1 MKTKPFLLVMLAM
14 LFAFVSLPLI
24 VLAGDTAAADTVVS
38 STTPWY
44 LSTSFIAAAVAAIP
58 SLIAIW
64 QNKSKK
70 AAQKLNETLVKGI
83 ELATTIPEVVAA
95 EKKVKDKIKETAEK
109 YGVEPLLHRLVKDL
123 T

>member
-24 VLAGDTAAADTVVS
+24 VLAGDTAAAAAS
-38 STTPWY
+38 STTPWWQ
-44 LSTSFIAAAVAAIP
+44 STGFIAAAVAFIP
-58 SLIAIW
+58 SVIAIW

-70 AAQKLNETLVKGI
+70 TAQKLNETLVEGI
-83 ELATTIPEVVAA
+83 ELAATIPEVVAA
-95 EKKVKDKIKETAEK
+95 EKKIKDQIKATAEK